1 MKIKLLWLLL
11 FSLLGSPGW
20 AKPVSLYD
28 GQLTVE
34 VPALFQSASTEVIA
48 TMFGQAA
55 TKPQAVFLTVDSE
68 TRISFTL
75 LQSPLTVEQ
84 LAATKDV
91 LIEQL
96 ESQMPLKLLT
106 DEMMDLHGQ
115 PWFHLDYEIQSEPE
129 AKHDT
134 ILGTSLNGRLLFVAV
149 SSPENGYELIKDDLA
164 SLIQSLTVVN
174 PRSREAA
181 L

>member
-55 TKPQAVFLTVDSE
+55 TKPQAVFLTVD
-68 TRISFTL
+68 
-75 LQSPLTVEQ
+75 
-84 LAATKDV
+84 LACV
-91 LIEQL
+91 
-96 ESQMPLKLLT
+96 
-106 DEMMDLHGQ
+106 
-115 PWFHLDYEIQSEPE
+115 
-129 AKHDT
+129 
-134 ILGTSLNGRLLFVAV
+134 
-149 SSPENGYELIKDDLA
+149 
-164 SLIQSLTVVN
+164 
-174 PRSREAA
+174 
-181 L
+181 